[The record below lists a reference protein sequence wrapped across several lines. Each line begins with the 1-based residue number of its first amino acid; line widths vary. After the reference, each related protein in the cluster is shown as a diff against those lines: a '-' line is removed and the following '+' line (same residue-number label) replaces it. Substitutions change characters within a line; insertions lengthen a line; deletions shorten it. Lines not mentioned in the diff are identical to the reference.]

1 MGFLLLGL
9 TSLISFNLVGV
20 LEPEGEPMVLMVPY
34 ADPLEELAKAK
45 VLDFWCETAVY
56 GLIADLD

>member
-1 MGFLLLGL
+1 VGFLLLGL

-45 VLDFWCETAVY
+45 VLDF
-56 GLIADLD
+56 